1 MTLLPHLPSGVV
13 TELDVLVVGG
23 GPGGS
28 AAAYWLAR
36 AGRSVLLVEK
46 KEFPREK
53 TCGDGLTPRSIHQ
66 LLEMGFD
73 FDVPQLHRVRGL
85 RAYSGEL
92 MMELDWPDHPVYPK
106 WGAVIRRAD
115 LDLQVARLAADQGVT
130 VRSHTTAAPILD
142 NGRISGVELV
152 SEGES
157 EILHPKVVVVAD
169 GSMSRFGRALG
180 AVRDRGRPYGLAAR
194 AYFSSPMSTDGYM
207 ESQLDLRDEAGASI
221 PGYGWV
227 FPLGDGTVNVGVG
240 ALSTFHRWKEM
251 NTNDLMTAMVRAAP
265 EPWEMSEESRLSPN
279 RGGKLPMSLSVGP
292 KFGPNWVLVGDA
304 AGAVNPFNGEGIDYA
319 YETGRMAASHIEAA
333 IAADDLALLGRY
345 RDELDATYDLYFR
358 VSRAFVR
365 LVGRPGAMR
374 LLTRTGLRSR
384 TVMEWT
390 LRVMANLMRP
400 EDKGIGERAYD
411 VIERIVRIGPNP

>member
-1 MTLLPHLPSGVV
+1 MTNV
-13 TELDVLVVGG
+13 DILVVGG

-36 AGRSVLLVEK
+36 AGRSVMLIEK

-66 LLEMGFD
+66 LEEMGFD
-73 FDVPQLHRVRGL
+73 FDVPELHRIRGL

-92 MMELDWPDHPVYPK
+92 MIELDWPDHPIYPN
-106 WGAVIRRAD
+106 WGAIIRRAD
-115 LDLQVARLAADQGVT
+115 LDLQVANLAEKQGVV

-142 NGRISGVELV
+142 RGRIDGVELV
-152 SEGES
+152 SDGEI
-157 EILHPKVVVVAD
+157 EIVHPKVVVVAD
-169 GSMSRFGRALG
+169 GSLSRFGRALG
-180 AVRDRGRPYGLAAR
+180 TVRDKRRPYGLAAR

-221 PGYGWV
+221 AGYGWV
-227 FPLGDGTVNVGVG
+227 FPLGDGAVNVGVG

-251 NTNDLMTAMVRAAP
+251 NTTELMAAMVRGAP
-265 EPWEMSEESRLSPN
+265 EHWEMSEETRLGPT

-319 YETGRMAASHIEAA
+319 YETGRMAASHVGAA
-333 IAADDLALLGRY
+333 LDADDLSLLGGY
-345 RDELDATYDLYFR
+345 EDELDATYELYFR
-358 VSRAFVR
+358 VSRVFVR
-365 LVGRPGAMR
+365 LIGRPGAMR
-374 LLTRTGLRSR
+374 LLTRSGLRSK

-400 EDKGIGERAYD
+400 EDKGVGERVYD
-411 VIERIVRIGPNP
+411 VIEKIVRVGPNP

>member
-1 MTLLPHLPSGVV
+1 MTNV
-13 TELDVLVVGG
+13 DILVVGG

-36 AGRSVLLVEK
+36 AGRSVMLIEK

-66 LLEMGFD
+66 LEEMGFD
-73 FDVPQLHRVRGL
+73 FDVPELHRIRGL

-92 MMELDWPDHPVYPK
+92 MIELDWPDHPIYPN
-106 WGAVIRRAD
+106 WGAIIRRAD
-115 LDLQVARLAADQGVT
+115 LDLQVANLAEKQGVV
-130 VRSHTTAAPILD
+130 VRSHTKAAPIVD
-142 NGRISGVELV
+142 RGRINGVELV
-152 SEGES
+152 SEGEI
-157 EILHPKVVVVAD
+157 EIVHPKVVVVAD
-169 GSMSRFGRALG
+169 GSLSRFGRALG
-180 AVRDRGRPYGLAAR
+180 TVRDKRRPYGLAAR

-221 PGYGWV
+221 AGYGWV
-227 FPLGDGTVNVGVG
+227 FPLGDGAVNVGVG

-251 NTNDLMTAMVRAAP
+251 NTTELMAAMVRGAP
-265 EPWEMSEESRLSPN
+265 EHWEMSEETRLSPT

-319 YETGRMAASHIEAA
+319 YETGRMAATHVGAA
-333 IAADDLALLGRY
+333 LDADDLSLLSGY
-345 RDELDATYDLYFR
+345 EDELDATYELYFR

-365 LVGRPGAMR
+365 LIGRPGAMR
-374 LLTRTGLRSR
+374 LLTRSGLRSK

-400 EDKGIGERAYD
+400 EDKGVGERVYD
-411 VIERIVRIGPNP
+411 VIEKIVRVGPNP

>member
-1 MTLLPHLPSGVV
+1 MTNV
-13 TELDVLVVGG
+13 EVLVVGG

-28 AAAYWLAR
+28 AAAHWLAR

-66 LLEMGFD
+66 LQEMGFD
-73 FDVPQLHRVRGL
+73 FDVPELHRVRGL

-92 MMELDWPDHPVYPK
+92 MVELDWPDHPVYPD

-115 LDLQVARLAADQGVT
+115 LDMQVAALAEKQGAI
-130 VRSHTTAAPILD
+130 VRSHTTASPILHQ
-142 NGRISGVELV
+142 GRISGVELA
-152 SEGES
+152 SDGET
-157 EILHPKVVVVAD
+157 EIVHPKVVVVAD
-169 GSMSRFGRALG
+169 GSLSRFGRALG
-180 AVRDRGRPYGLAAR
+180 TVRDKGRPYGLAAR

-227 FPLGDGTVNVGVG
+227 FPLGDGAVNVGVG
-240 ALSTFHRWKEM
+240 AMSTFHRWKEF
-251 NTNDLMTAMVRAAP
+251 NTNDLMVAMVRSAP
-265 EPWEMSEESRLSPN
+265 EHWEMSEDTRLSPN
-279 RGGKLPMSLSVGP
+279 RGGKLPMSLSIGP
-292 KFGPNWVLVGDA
+292 KFGPNWVLIGDA

-319 YETGRMAASHIEAA
+319 YETGRMAAAHIDAA
-333 IAADDLALLGRY
+333 LEADDLALLGRY
-345 RDELDATYDLYFR
+345 RDELDATYDHYFR

-365 LVGRPGAMR
+365 LIGRPGAMR
-374 LLTRTGLRSR
+374 LLTRTGIRNK

-400 EDKGIGERAYD
+400 EDKGIEERIYD